1 MTGTPDGLPPT
12 AKRAD
17 GDVESDMKHLSG
29 VAFQFA
35 LSLLAFGFIGQWLD
49 KRLGTAPWLLIIGVF
64 VGGGLSFYSMYRKL
78 MAAQARDDA
87 ARRERQGKRS

>member
-1 MTGTPDGLPPT
+1 MGNRPGG
-12 AKRAD
+12 D
-17 GDVESDMKHLSG
+17 GDSDMKHLSG
-29 VAFQFA
+29 AALQFA

-78 MAAQARDDA
+78 VAAQARDDA
-87 ARRERQGKRS
+87 ARRTKRGFGA